1 MRCFILRGLLFF
13 CCLVCL
19 PAFSEQT
26 QTIRVGVVP
35 LSSRRLQGSGNEAR
49 DELVAALNRHH
60 FDKKLNLSLEAV
72 ALDASAGKRA
82 IVEGRSKKC
91 EFVLYMQVEA
101 LQKSNVLAKD
111 SKASPGKSEVDMAM
125 LEYQLRRAS
134 DGSPYSLG
142 IVKSDGSESAT
153 DALLDAVSRIPNK
166 LAADFKNS
174 PPNAERE
181 TKSERAGLQA
191 DSEPEETTASC
202 ARLAENIPHAEALRE
217 ACRYAVLQPVKMP
230 NVVCEEETSRFVGHN
245 HLPTDLI
252 TSTIRYVDGE
262 ESFSNLKRNGRPA
275 PAAMWNAAGLWSSG
289 QLEGDLRAIFHPSN
303 HAAFNFSGEN
313 KIGARGAWVFT
324 YRIARQYEPLWQLRS
339 EDQLAAPPYEGELWI
354 DQKSGA
360 VMRFRSTTNDL
371 PAGFPIRQT
380 EILTEYEDVVFP
392 DGKGFDLPSKS
403 TVTTRFKQEALIRN
417 VVEFRDCR
425 KFRAVAHMLTEL
437 SAGTPGAERFI
448 QQTTAQIEAEKEEN
462 ETIYAILRDEAVR
475 EDEART
481 TYEER
486 QQLRAATGEAFW
498 KLAQLQKELEK
509 TSAGARA
516 MRPPSSFELTAS
528 ADGTGTF
535 RVNVHL
541 VPVSVVVRDSK
552 GHPVGDLKQENFKI
566 LDNRKPQDIVTFTME
581 KNAAAES
588 AKEPAKTGVVEA
600 AAHKSDKP
608 GAPAY
613 VAYLFDDV
621 HISNEDMGKTKAAA
635 ERHLKVLSPNERVAL
650 YTVSGD
656 VSVDFTADRD
666 KLQAGL
672 KKLRSHSSTSAFE
685 CPQLSYYTADL
696 IVNQAD
702 PDALQLEVDRAMAC
716 NENGAGISA
725 QAPPNLGPAG
735 GRVSAQGAVSQGA
748 RQLVMAQAIDVVAR
762 GKLESDRT
770 LAVLNDVMNRTAG
783 MPGQRNVVLLSSGFM
798 TVTRGQEQASMYL
811 IEHAL
816 KTGVVFNSLDVQGLH
831 ELDLESSRIGAD
843 PSKAAQLSSNDSFA
857 ASGVMADLAYGTGG
871 VYFHNNNDMEEGLR
885 RTADPP
891 QYFYLLGFSPQ
902 LLDGKFH
909 KLRIGING
917 GEKLTVQ
924 ARSGYYALKPVSN
937 PSASNKGNAK
947 PGGPLVVF

>member
-1 MRCFILRGLLFF
+1 
-13 CCLVCL
+13 VCL
-19 PAFSEQT
+19 PAFSQQT
-26 QTIRVGVVP
+26 QTIRIGVVP
-35 LSSRRLQGSGNEAR
+35 LTSRRQQGSGNEAR
-49 DELVAALNRHH
+49 DELVAALNRHQ
-60 FDKKLNLSLEAV
+60 FDRKLNLAVQAV

-82 IVEGRSKKC
+82 IAEGRSRKC
-91 EFVLYMQVEA
+91 EFVLYMQVQA
-101 LQKSNVLAKD
+101 LQKSNVSGKD
-111 SKASPGKSEVDMAM
+111 AKASPEKSEVDMAM
-125 LEYQLRRAS
+125 LEYQLRRIS

-142 IVKSDGSESAT
+142 IVKSEGSESAT

-174 PPNAERE
+174 PPDAERE
-181 TKSERAGLQA
+181 TKSGQAGLQA
-191 DSEPEETTASC
+191 DSEPEETAASC

-230 NVVCEEETSRFVGHN
+230 NVICEQETSRFVGHN

-252 TSTIRYVDGE
+252 TSTIRFVDGE

-303 HAAFNFSGEN
+303 HARFEFSGET
-313 KIGARGAWVFT
+313 KIGTRSAWVFT
-324 YRIARQYEPLWQLRS
+324 YQIARQYEPLWQLRS

-360 VMRFRSTTNDL
+360 VERFRSTTNDL
-371 PAGFPIRQT
+371 PPGFPIRQT
-380 EILTEYEDVVFP
+380 EILTDYENVLFP
-392 DGKGFDLPSKS
+392 DGTGFNLPSKS
-403 TVTTRFKQEALIRN
+403 TITTRFKQEAPIRN

-437 SAGTPGAERFI
+437 PAGTPGAERFI

-462 ETIYAILRDEAVR
+462 ETIYAILRDEGVR

-481 TYEER
+481 TSEER

-516 MRPPSSFELTAS
+516 MRPPSSFELTTS
-528 ADGTGTF
+528 ANGTGTY

-552 GHPVGDLKQENFKI
+552 GHPVGDLKQENFQI

-581 KNAAAES
+581 KNAGAES
-588 AKEPAKTGVVEA
+588 AKTPA
-600 AAHKSDKP
+600 AAPATSGVQKP
-608 GAPAY
+608 EKAGTPAY
-613 VAYLFDDV
+613 VAYLFDDI
-621 HISNEDMGKTKAAA
+621 HISNEDMGKTKGAT
-635 ERHLKVLSPNERVAL
+635 ERHLKVLTPNERVAI

-656 VSVDFTADRD
+656 VSIYFTADRD

-672 KKLRSHSSTSAFE
+672 KKLRSHSGTSAFE

-735 GRVSAQGAVSQGA
+735 GRVSPQGAVSQGA
-748 RQLVMAQAIDVVAR
+748 RQLVMAHAVDVVAR

-816 KTGVVFNSLDVQGLH
+816 KTGVIFNSLDVQGLH
-831 ELDLESSRIGAD
+831 ALDLESSRIGAD

-909 KLRIGING
+909 KLKIGIKG

-924 ARSGYYALKPVSN
+924 ARSGYYALKSAPN
-937 PSASNKGNAK
+937 QPASNKGNAK
-947 PGGPLVVF
+947 PSGPLVVF